1 MACKNLKANGIVSA
15 TAAQRIVAGMENIML
30 DEASQLDRVDPV
42 WERVREEA
50 QDLATEETALSGF
63 IHATVLKHDS
73 LETVIAAH
81 LSEKLANSEI
91 GASNLCDV
99 FEQAFH
105 QDGDFSLA
113 MRADIIAHFDRDPAC
128 RAYLDPVLYFKGFLA
143 LQAYRAAH
151 WLINQGRRG
160 MALYIQNRASEVFQ
174 ADIHPAAKIGKG
186 VFIDH
191 ATGVVIGETAEV
203 GNDVSMLHSVTLGGS
218 GKEGGDRHPK
228 IGNGVLISVGAKV
241 LGNIR
246 IGDCAKI
253 GGGSVVLTDVPAYT
267 TAVGVPA
274 KIIGKVSGPEPSR
287 QMDHSVGQSDDD
299 A

>member
-1 MACKNLKANGIVSA
+1 MSDTATNLDPVD
-15 TAAQRIVAGMENIML
+15 TA
-30 DEASQLDRVDPV
+30 VDPV
-42 WERVREEA
+42 WARIQEEA
-50 QDLATEETALSGF
+50 RHLADKESDMAGF
-63 IHATVLKHDS
+63 VQATVLQYGS
-73 LETVIAAH
+73 LEKVIAAH
-81 LSEKLANSEI
+81 LAEKMANSEF
-91 GASNLCDV
+91 GASNLGAV
-99 FEQAFH
+99 FEEAFV
-105 QDGDFSLA
+105 GNAALA
-113 MRADIIAHFDRDPAC
+113 ESVRADITATFDRDPAC
-128 RAYLDPVLYFKGFLA
+128 RAYLDAVLYYKGFLA
-143 LQAYRAAH
+143 LQAYRAAN
-151 WLINQGRRG
+151 WLLHQDRRG
-160 MALYIQNRASEVFQ
+160 IALYIQNRASEVFQ
-174 ADIHPAAKIGKG
+174 ADIHPAAKIGHG

-287 QMDHSVGQSDDD
+287 QMDHSVSQSDDE

>member
-1 MACKNLKANGIVSA
+1 MSDTATNLDPVD
-15 TAAQRIVAGMENIML
+15 TA
-30 DEASQLDRVDPV
+30 VDPV
-42 WERVREEA
+42 WARILEEA
-50 QDLATEETALSGF
+50 RHLVDKESDMAGF
-63 IHATVLKHDS
+63 VQATVLQHGS
-73 LETVIAAH
+73 LEKVIAAH
-81 LSEKLANSEI
+81 LAEKMANSEF
-91 GASNLCDV
+91 GASNLGAV
-99 FEQAFH
+99 FKEAFV
-105 QDGDFSLA
+105 GNAAFAESV
-113 MRADIIAHFDRDPAC
+113 RADITATFDRDPAC
-128 RAYLDPVLYFKGFLA
+128 RAYLDAVLYYKGFLA
-143 LQAYRAAH
+143 LQAYRAAN
-151 WLINQGRRG
+151 WLLHQDRRG
-160 MALYIQNRASEVFQ
+160 IALYIQNRASEVFQ
-174 ADIHPAAKIGKG
+174 ADIHPAAKIGHG

-287 QMDHSVGQSDDD
+287 QMDHSVSQSDDE